1 MFAKIKAHV
10 AELGEQKVAFVEP
23 KQDVSTK
30 KVQIVVDSAGLTPLI
45 VGFLGVLVGV
55 IVVVLWK

>member
-1 MFAKIKAHV
+1 MKPHGCKIKAQV

-30 KVQIVVDSAGLTPLI
+30 KVQIVVDSC
-45 VGFLGVLVGV
+45 
-55 IVVVLWK
+55 